1 MTERRTIFLP
11 LSQYVFNDI
20 ESSSDEE
27 DDLEFQNEEMLALIG
42 ATPIEHHPR
51 QVGYLNL
58 IPLYSDAD
66 FFRNF
71 RITRT
76 PC

>member
-1 MTERRTIFLP
+1 
-11 LSQYVFNDI
+11 
-20 ESSSDEE
+20 
-27 DDLEFQNEEMLALIG
+27 MLALIG

-66 FFRNF
+66 FLGISELRGHPASKARLFF
-71 RITRT
+71 IYWT
-76 PC
+76 